1 MGRRFKNYLIRSDL
15 YQFNNFGFVVAP
27 RGVKFACFIYYAL
40 GIFKIVIDFEV
51 MESELVYIIIGVSRH
66 LKKDM

>member
-1 MGRRFKNYLIRSDL
+1 M
-15 YQFNNFGFVVAP
+15 AP